1 MKRFLTITALST
13 VLATGAIAATEAE
26 KNAITT
32 YYPEAN
38 FETLTEDQV
47 SEMFAI
53 ANGGMSDNDK
63 AERIE
68 TIANEDATDVETAA
82 TTGDVDLTA
91 YVPAWRLAEMSDAE
105 IAQLTAL
112 VTEGG
117 DMDDLRV
124 QLVESMSDLQ
134 PQLTD
139 AEVNAVQDLVPEADL
154 TVLTGEQVE
163 QIRAALYGYQDDA
176 EQKSRI
182 EMVLS

>member
-1 MKRFLTITALST
+1 MRKTLSLLLCAPLLLAAGLLVACGGDSVPILTSSSALLEFGEVT
-13 VLATGAIAATEAE
+13 VG
-26 KNAITT
+26 
-32 YYPEAN
+32 
-38 FETLTEDQV
+38 
-47 SEMFAI
+47 
-53 ANGGMSDNDK
+53 
-63 AERIE
+63 
-68 TIANEDATDVETAA
+68 ETAEA
-82 TTGDVDLTA
+82 TLRGANTGTA
-91 YVPAWRLAEMSDAE
+91 DAE